1 MPRRARQRRPI
12 DLTDDGKRHRNY
24 CFTINNPN
32 LEDCKNLRAL
42 KFEATYLL
50 MGNENNWKYGMPEFA
65 TSRPNSTH
73 HFQCF
78 VVLKD
83 GKTRSAF
90 KRIVPRAHFEVCG
103 GSPESNI
110 TYCTKD
116 GEYLEFGT
124 RPMTQAQKGQ
134 VGGEAEKERWKH
146 MRELA
151 KVRDWETFEQE
162 YPRELTLHQPCF
174 ERVAI
179 ANGPCLDMA
188 DGSVIGV
195 WIYGPTG
202 TGKTYHVRHNMV
214 DDPKK
219 IYPKGINRWWCGY
232 KQDQHELVLIDDLS
246 KFHVKIADDLKVW
259 VQEYEFLAEFK
270 GGHFMIRPKQVV
282 VTSNYRIEEIWDDA
296 ITRETLWRRFKC
308 FKKMTK
314 DGPLVEDRD

>member
-24 CFTINNPN
+24 CFTINNPGIT
-32 LEDCKNLRAL
+32 DCENLRAL
-42 KFEATYLL
+42 KFESTYLL
-50 MGNENNWKYGMPEFA
+50 IGNENNWKFGMPEFA

-116 GEYLEFGT
+116 GEWIESGT
-124 RPMTQAQKGQ
+124 RPMTQAQKGKA
-134 VGGEAEKERWKH
+134 GGDAEKERWTH

-151 KVRDWETFEQE
+151 KVRDWQTFETE
-162 YPRELTLHQPCF
+162 YPRELTLYDGAF
-174 ERVAI
+174 EKVAMQYAPNI
-179 ANGPCLDMA
+179 DLEDNTVVG
-188 DGSVIGV
+188 I

-202 TGKTYHVRHNMV
+202 TGKTYHVFHNMV
-214 DDPKK
+214 DDRTKVYQK
-219 IYPKGINRWWCGY
+219 NISKWWDGY
-232 KQDQHELVLIDDLS
+232 KQDKHEVVLIDDVS
-246 KFHVKIADDLKVW
+246 PFHVKIADDLKVW
-259 VQEYEFLAEFK
+259 VQEYAFNAEYK
-270 GGHFMIRPKQVV
+270 GGSFYIRPKQIV
-282 VTSNYRIEEIWDDA
+282 VTSNYRISDIWMDK
-296 ITRETLWRRFKC
+296 ITQETLGRRFHC
-308 FKKMTK
+308 FAKWSKEGHLET
-314 DGPLVEDRD
+314 DHP